1 MTILLANHFEWED
14 SVSFGQQPIRCL
26 QIAMHVNES
35 DGGSRRW
42 LGREVACCRLQ
53 LPQHS
58 LGTVDYRKEGCQ
70 VQQCA

>member
-35 DGGSRRW
+35 DGGLDGGLVVR
-42 LGREVACCRLQ
+42 LLVADSSCRSIL
-53 LPQHS
+53 
-58 LGTVDYRKEGCQ
+58 
-70 VQQCA
+70 